1 MKEGKKER
9 EAHCFGAHA
18 RACGD
23 TAPTT
28 PSQFARYQSMSSP
41 RKSGLLW
48 NPRDVPASHDR
59 AQGMVSQLERQRKT
73 HNLFF
78 DVNCFKSVI
87 YKKLNVPDL
96 LTEMLLLLLKL
107 VGKDRRKGVGLPEEG
122 GLGGALQNIQ

>member
-1 MKEGKKER
+1 M
-9 EAHCFGAHA
+9 
-18 RACGD
+18 
-23 TAPTT
+23 
-28 PSQFARYQSMSSP
+28 
-41 RKSGLLW
+41 
-48 NPRDVPASHDR
+48 PASHDR
-59 AQGMVSQLERQRKT
+59 AQGMVSQLEREKT

-107 VGKDRRKGVGLPEEG
+107 VGKDRRKGVELSEEG